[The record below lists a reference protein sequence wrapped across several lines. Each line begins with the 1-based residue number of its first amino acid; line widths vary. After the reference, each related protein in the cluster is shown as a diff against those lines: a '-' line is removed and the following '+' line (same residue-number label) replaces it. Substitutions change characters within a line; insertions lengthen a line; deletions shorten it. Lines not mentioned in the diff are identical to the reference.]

1 MQCTAGGKSGNGL
14 RPRAEARSRASAA
27 IIAGAPAG
35 GQYEYQPLSAVTR
48 LPSAEWLLRYL
59 LELDQNL
66 AARVVATSAVAVRD
80 FSLGSRVL
88 WCVGRTNCRGLSKTP
103 LPVERGQWSAD
114 LRSAWPR
121 PEQFFWHRRSW
132 RGPGDI
138 SRRLSSLR
146 GWPGF
151 GRLRLC
157 ICFRSRINGMAHWNN
172 KRSQRDQSEGCNS
185 GCNGPKHEVPSRRRG
200 G

>member
-14 RPRAEARSRASAA
+14 GPGGGGRGGGRGGVV
-27 IIAGAPAG
+27 AGAPAG

-80 FSLGSRVL
+80 FLLGSRVL

-103 LPVERGQWSAD
+103 LPVERGRWAAG

-121 PEQFFWHRRSW
+121 PEQFLLAPEELAWTGRHL
-132 RGPGDI
+132 PPI
-138 SRRLSSLR
+138 ELS
-146 GWPGF
+146 
-151 GRLRLC
+151 
-157 ICFRSRINGMAHWNN
+157 
-172 KRSQRDQSEGCNS
+172 
-185 GCNGPKHEVPSRRRG
+185 
-200 G
+200 